1 MKPEAIVSVTM
12 ATMKFTHRFILTAII
27 GSVAAVTGWAA
38 SPATGKAEARVTV
51 TFSEPDKFTDA
62 ADGERG
68 SSTRRAENLAEIER
82 YIIER
87 APHYLAEGQRLNV
100 TVTDVDLAGEVEPW
114 RTHGAHDVRIVKDI
128 YPPRIDLSY
137 QLLDANGAVVKE
149 GERKLKDLMFNW
161 KLSIDRQDPR
171 MHEKALIDDWLR
183 TEFKRSKK

>member
-1 MKPEAIVSVTM
+1 MT
-12 ATMKFTHRFILTAII
+12 TMKLAHRFTLTAIL
-27 GSVAAVTGWAA
+27 GLVAAVTGWAA
-38 SPATGKAEARVTV
+38 SPAKEKAEARVTV

-62 ADGERG
+62 ADSQRG
-68 SSTRRAENLAEIER
+68 SSTRREDNLAEIES
-82 YIIER
+82 YIVER
-87 APHYLAEGQRLNV
+87 ASRYLAEGQRLNV

-114 RTHGAHDVRIVKDI
+114 RTHGAHDLRIVKDI